1 MNEDIKMA
9 KPEKLDTAGQDK
21 MTLDL
26 DDGKTLTCIVL
37 QIYSIDETEYIAL
50 LPENEKGEVEDDAQ
64 IFLYRLKRQG
74 DDEITLEN
82 IEDDE
87 EFELASD
94 YFSEM
99 LDEEEFESLF

>member
-1 MNEDIKMA
+1 MA
-9 KPEKLDTAGQDK
+9 KQKDLDTAGHDT

-26 DDGKTLTCIVL
+26 DDGKTITCIVL
-37 QIYSIDETEYIAL
+37 QIFKIEETEYIAL
-50 LPENEKGEVEDDAQ
+50 LPQNENGEVEDNAQ
-64 IFLYRLKRQG
+64 IYLYRLQRQG
-74 DDEITLEN
+74 EDEITLEN

-99 LDEEEFESLF
+99 LDEEEFQSLF

>member
-1 MNEDIKMA
+1 MA
-9 KPEKLDTAGQDK
+9 KTEKLDTTGHDT

-26 DDGKTLTCIVL
+26 DDGKTLTCMVL
-37 QIYSIDETEYIAL
+37 QIFRIDESEYIAL
-50 LPENEKGEVEDDAQ
+50 LPENEEGEVEDDAQ

-74 DDEITLEN
+74 EDEITLEN